1 MYVSFLFLKKRT
13 TIHLLFPVVL
23 PERGEYEHRTITIGK
38 RIKACRKEIGYS
50 QEKLAEILYMKKST
64 ISAYENDVH
73 DISCLVLMEIAK
85 ALYVSPEYLLVGNC
99 VNDSW
104 TKNVMLLAK
113 EITDDKMRK
122 LLIEQMKSII
132 SIEKTAN

>member
-1 MYVSFLFLKKRT
+1 MLLVSIAGLLVSNLLERRFPKNRT
-13 TIHLLFPVVL
+13 VVSRS
-23 PERGEYEHRTITIGK
+23 PEYS
-38 RIKACRKEIGYS
+38 ACRKEIGYS

-64 ISAYENDVH
+64 ISAYENGVH

>member
-1 MYVSFLFLKKRT
+1 MNTELN
-13 TIHLLFPVVL
+13 
-23 PERGEYEHRTITIGK
+23 TIGK

-50 QEKLAEILYMKKST
+50 QEELAEILYMKKST